1 MTKGVMTLDLERIAQ
16 RGDSLETL
24 KALRQKLAK
33 AIDSSNSGRDISSL
47 ARQLQIVMAQIDELE
62 NNAANTDSLLSD
74 LIEKHAS
81 SAVRK
86 RKIVGSVAYDDE
98 D

>member
-1 MTKGVMTLDLERIAQ
+1 MDLERIAF

-24 KALRQKLAK
+24 KALRQKLAR
-33 AIDSSNSGRDISSL
+33 AIDGSNSGRDISSL
-47 ARQLQIVMAQIDELE
+47 ARQLQIVMDRIDELE
-62 NNAANTDSLLSD
+62 GNRENDDAVISD
-74 LIEKHAS
+74 LIKKHES